1 MTLVRWIDFVGK
13 LIARMTVMEQ
23 VDIYKQVKWLL
34 NNDEFSF
41 SSVALA
47 AKCWLLKIRSR
58 RIDSANFIWLQ
69 PYFICGELHVSDST

>member
-1 MTLVRWIDFVGK
+1 MMLVLWIDFVGK

-41 SSVALA
+41 SSVYWQLNAV
-47 AKCWLLKIRSR
+47 
-58 RIDSANFIWLQ
+58 F
-69 PYFICGELHVSDST
+69 